1 MTRDCQS
8 TVDTSLVVEAA
19 YSRPVAEAGIGRSS
33 DEQLAAI
40 ASLSSILDE
49 RRIEY
54 WLFGGWAVDF
64 WVGDVTREHDDI
76 DVAAWR
82 EDYDAIGAALE
93 GAGWR
98 HTPVANEVV
107 GTRYRLG
114 RAEAEFTFVVADSEG
129 RILVPMTEQ
138 PIVWSAESF
147 GDHRL
152 TLGGVN
158 SRTIPLALLRAGK
171 AMSRAGAADAAKDRA
186 DFEAL
191 SQLKV

>member
-1 MTRDCQS
+1 M
-8 TVDTSLVVEAA
+8 
-19 YSRPVAEAGIGRSS
+19 AEAGRGPSS

-40 ASLSSILDE
+40 ASMSSVLDE

-64 WVGDVTREHDDI
+64 WVGGVTREHDDI

-93 GAGWR
+93 GAGWQ

-114 RAEAEFTFVVADSEG
+114 RAEAEFTFVVADAEG
-129 RILVPMTEQ
+129 RILIPITEQ
-138 PIVWSAESF
+138 PIVWSTESF
-147 GDHRL
+147 GDHRRAL
-152 TLGGVN
+152 RGIN

-171 AMSRAGAADAAKDRA
+171 ATSREGAAEAAKDRA

-191 SQLKV
+191 SQL

>member
-1 MTRDCQS
+1 MAEPGRAPS
-8 TVDTSLVVEAA
+8 TE
-19 YSRPVAEAGIGRSS
+19 
-33 DEQLAAI
+33 EQLAAI
-40 ASLSSILDE
+40 ASLSSILDG
-49 RRIEY
+49 RRVEY

-64 WVGDVTREHDDI
+64 WVGGVTREHDDI

-82 EDYDAIGAALE
+82 DDYDAIGAALV
-93 GAGWR
+93 GAGWQ

-114 RAEAEFTFVVADSEG
+114 SAEAEFTFVVADAEG
-129 RILVPMTEQ
+129 RILIPMIEQ
-138 PIVWSAESF
+138 PIVWSTESF
-147 GDHRL
+147 GDHRR

-171 AMSRAGAADAAKDRA
+171 AMSREGAADAAKDRA

-191 SQLKV
+191 SRLKV